1 MLLAVVYVS
10 AALVVAPLIFV
21 SADSIRQ
28 DRIPKAEHRWL
39 YSLLAGFLWPLLVV
53 GLVQVALIV
62 TIRKW
67 MRVHTPLAAAI
78 PGDSD
83 AETEGAWSSPTP
95 RRAVPFAQV

>member
-1 MLLAVVYVS
+1 MSLAVVYVS

-21 SADSIRQ
+21 SADWIRQ
-28 DRIPKAEHRWL
+28 DRIPKAERRWL
-39 YSLLAGFLWPLLVV
+39 YALLVSFLWPLLVV
-53 GLVQVALIV
+53 GLVQLALIV

-83 AETEGAWSSPTP
+83 AEAEGAWSSPTP
-95 RRAVPFAQV
+95 RRAVPFAKV